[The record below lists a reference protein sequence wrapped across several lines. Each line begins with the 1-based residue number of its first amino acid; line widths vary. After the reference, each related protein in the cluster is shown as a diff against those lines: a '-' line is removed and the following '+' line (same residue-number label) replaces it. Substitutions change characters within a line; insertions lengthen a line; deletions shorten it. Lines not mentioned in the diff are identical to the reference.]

1 MILGILSRSFLI
13 AVLLIGLESK
23 ANFFQQIA
31 VLTIF
36 VFGTEYLNDK
46 EEKS

>member
-1 MILGILSRSFLI
+1 MIFGILSRSFLI

-23 ANFFQQIA
+23 ANIFQQI
-31 VLTIF
+31 VILLIF